1 MLLSCSG
8 NPAFQSTRPIR
19 GATPLVSSSAY
30 LLRNFNPRAPY
41 GARRPGTAV
50 PATPGNFNPRAPYG
64 ARRHRTCRRTQPR
77 NFNPRAPYGARLM
90 GCVSSA
96 AASHFNPRA
105 PYGARRPAGHC
116 ISRHDGISIH
126 APHTGRDKLIEQSL
140 EVMSL
145 ISIHA
150 PHTGRDELV
159 RVKALRPV
167 GFQSTRPIRGAT
179 ILSGVLVVWL
189 LFQSTRPIR
198 GATCLFLLANFRY

>member
-1 MLLSCSG
+1 MSGASSFVPTANFNPRAPYGARRRAVSVDNRRVQISIHAPHTGRDLLAIVATLCANLISIHAPHTGRDCTLLLSCSG

-126 APHTGRDKLIEQSL
+126 APHTGRDS
-140 EVMSL
+140 
-145 ISIHA
+145 
-150 PHTGRDELV
+150 
-159 RVKALRPV
+159 
-167 GFQSTRPIRGAT
+167 
-179 ILSGVLVVWL
+179 
-189 LFQSTRPIR
+189 
-198 GATCLFLLANFRY
+198 